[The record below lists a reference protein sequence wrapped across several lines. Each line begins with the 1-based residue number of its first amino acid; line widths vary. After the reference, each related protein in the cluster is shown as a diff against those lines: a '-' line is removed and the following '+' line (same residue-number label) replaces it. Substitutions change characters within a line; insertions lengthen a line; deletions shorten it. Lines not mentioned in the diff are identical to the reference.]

1 MRWLPVDTAGS
12 GVPTETPTSAE
23 FLNIELEIQYRTPAT
38 VGNLASRAHSRA
50 HAPSARSQSD
60 APARIRCGALAPRA
74 LER

>member
-38 VGNLASRAHSRA
+38 VGNLASRAHIPS
-50 HAPSARSQSD
+50 APSERPLPERCARLGYD
-60 APARIRCGALAPRA
+60 AAR
-74 LER
+74 